1 MLLLNKDIELTVDFD
16 GNFTREALRHLENA
30 KLVYIE
36 AGSVYFYSQKHD
48 AYIYSS
54 SIHINTVDE
63 VVMEVLERILE
74 HENKEKVF

>member
-1 MLLLNKDIELTVDFD
+1 MLILKRDIELAVDFD
-16 GNFTREALRHLENA
+16 GNFTREALSELQKA

-54 SIHINTVDE
+54 SLHRHTVDE